1 MFQYRIK
8 YLFCLILLTLTSLQL
23 MGQDD
28 IPVEPVNTAS
38 NTANATLILGVTEV
52 SLLKASEGV
61 INLQLNQ
68 RAAGQSIET
77 TKSDST
83 SRLLISSVISTD
95 ARRILSAQI
104 TSGAI
109 PSGTKLQ
116 LAAMQPNA
124 NFVGEAGT
132 FASPVTLGNVDM
144 PVITNI
150 ATCYSGTDTNDGY
163 PLKFIYGL
171 DNYDSYGSIRA
182 QAGEQV
188 VVTFTLTAAQ

>member
-1 MFQYRIK
+1 MFRSGIT
-8 YLFCLILLTLTSLQL
+8 YLFCLILLFTFTVFQVK
-23 MGQDD
+23 GQDL
-28 IPVEPVNTAS
+28 PVDPSTVAS

-83 SRLLISSVISTD
+83 ARLLISSVISTD
-95 ARRILSAQI
+95 ARRVLSVQI
-104 TSGAI
+104 TSGSV

-116 LAAMQPNA
+116 LSAMQPNA
-124 NFVGEAGT
+124 NFVGEVGT
-132 FASPVTLGNVDM
+132 FASPVTLTNVDM
-144 PVITNI
+144 PFITDI
-150 ATCYSGTDTNDGY
+150 ATCYSGTEATDGY

-171 DNYDSYGSIRA
+171 DNYGSYGSIRA